1 MENVY
6 TQNADSPNCLE
17 AKEENPDGKVFIFII
32 YLKPWWDEKVFI
44 ESLIWSQTSLFGHDD
59 DDGKNENVDDV
70 LKKIQSPIN
79 KPIVWC
85 TFRLLVFQLWFFFH
99 GRVL

>member
-1 MENVY
+1 M
-6 TQNADSPNCLE
+6 
-17 AKEENPDGKVFIFII
+17 GKYLFIYSFKTLVGKG
-32 YLKPWWDEKVFI
+32 YI

-70 LKKIQSPIN
+70 LKKIRSPIN

>member
-1 MENVY
+1 M
-6 TQNADSPNCLE
+6 
-17 AKEENPDGKVFIFII
+17 GK
-32 YLKPWWDEKVFI
+32 Y
-44 ESLIWSQTSLFGHDD
+44 IWSQTSLFGHDD